1 MCNSYVDFP
10 LCTPTRY
17 HSIDISR
24 DCAQEIES
32 PYNRSKD
39 ALMNDEHELPVFL
52 SNPR

>member
-1 MCNSYVDFP
+1 MY
-10 LCTPTRY
+10 TPTRY

-39 ALMNDEHELPVFL
+39 ALMNDDNDHHILMNHSSTQHFSL
-52 SNPR
+52 S